1 MIKFMFNHMFNGDR
15 DNIYISQTVGVTLTV
30 ASRLYSTV
38 CQIDTTNHILS
49 ELEQRL

>member
-1 MIKFMFNHMFNGDR
+1 MMKFAFKHMFEGDR
-15 DNIYISQTVGVTLTV
+15 DNIYTSQTVGVTLTV

-49 ELEQRL
+49 ELEER